1 MQQYLFLSEYYLI
14 FLPAFLLG
22 LLHTAMPCE
31 DKAIFCFWSF
41 GVTKERGKSLLVLIL
56 YGLGLMSANLAIAV
70 ITILLSLIPLIL
82 IPGFVSDPYAITF
95 FGALSSTFVAIF
107 FLFFVTRKDY
117 FPHSRFNADKWE
129 QINWE
134 KRRTPYIF
142 GTLAGFPPCLFEL
155 FIYSQCLIISLSYG
169 FLEAFF
175 TVFYFSLGTFIGL
188 FPLALA
194 KQGFETQL
202 TVNTKEKNIIK
213 RNKIFIIMIMIV
225 ILFNTIIMV
234 LSFLRVRIFPVQ
246 DL

>member
-1 MQQYLFLSEYYLI
+1 MME
-14 FLPAFLLG
+14 
-22 LLHTAMPCE
+22 TEMTW
-31 DKAIFCFWSF
+31 D
-41 GVTKERGKSLLVLIL
+41 
-56 YGLGLMSANLAIAV
+56 
-70 ITILLSLIPLIL
+70 
-82 IPGFVSDPYAITF
+82 
-95 FGALSSTFVAIF
+95 
-107 FLFFVTRKDY
+107 
-117 FPHSRFNADKWE
+117 
-129 QINWE
+129 
-134 KRRTPYIF
+134 
-142 GTLAGFPPCLFEL
+142 LFEL

-234 LSFLRVRIFPVQ
+234 LSFLRVRIFTVQ